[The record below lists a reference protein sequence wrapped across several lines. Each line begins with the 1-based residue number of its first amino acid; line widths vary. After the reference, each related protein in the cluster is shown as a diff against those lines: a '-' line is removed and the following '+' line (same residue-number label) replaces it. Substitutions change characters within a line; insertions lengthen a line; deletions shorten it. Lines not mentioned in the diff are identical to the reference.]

1 MADKKDDDTKD
12 DGPVTFRHVRD
23 GRTVT
28 YPASYT
34 NKIAEADDHPNW
46 KRER

>member
-1 MADKKDDDTKD
+1 MADDKKKTEKTD

-23 GRTVT
+23 GREVT

-34 NKIAEADDHPNW
+34 NKIAEADEHPNW
-46 KRER
+46 KRA